1 MSFCAHHRAKSWRQ
15 TLKFH
20 SPASPDPLNAYLLGF
35 PKSPPLKILD
45 LPMTEQVLWNDRASI
60 WPIDWQQMWA
70 VSRWQPTSE
79 AEQRPDFP
87 AGFNENYTRTN
98 DSTAD
103 FQRKESLDYWS
114 RFLITSQICL
124 PNKWL
129 SKANKKEQCL
139 FAQNSV
145 CRWRKDKVQSA
156 IPLLSSWLTPYRNFA
171 PAITPGSKCLPV
183 YNRFTNYL
191 TTVFL
196 RLSYDNAT
204 VTIDLWRTSNLQNI
218 LRRRQSFS

>member
-20 SPASPDPLNAYLLGF
+20 SPASPDPLNTYLLRF

-45 LPMTEQVLWNDRASI
+45 LPMAEQVLWNDRASVRPSV
-60 WPIDWQQMWA
+60 WPIEWQQMWA
-70 VSRWQPTSE
+70 VSCWQPTSE

-87 AGFNENYTRTN
+87 AGFNENYTRRN

-129 SKANKKEQCL
+129 SKANKKGAVSFCTELCL
-139 FAQNSV
+139 QM
-145 CRWRKDKVQSA
+145 KK
-156 IPLLSSWLTPYRNFA
+156 
-171 PAITPGSKCLPV
+171 G
-183 YNRFTNYL
+183 
-191 TTVFL
+191 
-196 RLSYDNAT
+196 
-204 VTIDLWRTSNLQNI
+204 
-218 LRRRQSFS
+218 